1 MMTGKIITGPFCLMY
16 TQFKVLTRIVI
27 CTLVMSLSACGGSG
41 SSDTGAMQQN
51 TSNQA
56 TQPFMPGE
64 RLQLDAIASSYTGVS
79 YPLKIYLPQNRVA
92 NKTYPVIY
100 ALDAE
105 WRFDTIADS
114 LDDNK
119 MEVILVGVENYADDN
134 YKHREDYSQ
143 WPLARDYFDFINK
156 ELAPSIEARYPVNQS
171 DRTIMGHSNTGLFVG
186 LVLLMD
192 DPQQPF
198 FHRHVSFDGSFW
210 AHPETTSQLI
220 DDRRAQSQALK
231 SRTILIGANGSIG
244 NVLYVREFDAL
255 LEGANFAQLDLTY
268 LEYKQDHIPVVAH
281 SVEEVLLALYR

>member
-1 MMTGKIITGPFCLMY
+1 MY
-16 TQFKVLTRIVI
+16 TLFKVNINIVFCI
-27 CTLVMSLSACGGSG
+27 LALFLSACGGAD
-41 SSDTGAMQQN
+41 SSDTGTAQQGL
-51 TSNQA
+51 SDQVV
-56 TQPFMPGE
+56 QSFVPGE
-64 RLQLDAIASSYTGVS
+64 RVQLDAIASSYTGVS

-119 MEVILVGVENYADDN
+119 MEVIVVGVENYADDN

-231 SRTILIGANGSIG
+231 SRTILVGANGSIG
-244 NVLYVREFDAL
+244 NVLYVRQFDAL
-255 LEGANFAQLDLTY
+255 LERANFAQLDLTY

-281 SVEEVLLALYR
+281 SMDEVLTALYQN

>member
-1 MMTGKIITGPFCLMY
+1 MY
-16 TQFKVLTRIVI
+16 TLFKVNLNIVFCI
-27 CTLVMSLSACGGSG
+27 LALFLSACGGADN
-41 SSDTGAMQQN
+41 SDTGTAQQGL
-51 TSNQA
+51 SDQVV
-56 TQPFMPGE
+56 QSFVPGE

-119 MEVILVGVENYADDN
+119 MEVIVVGVENYADDN
-134 YKHREDYSQ
+134 YKHREGYSQ
-143 WPLARDYFDFINK
+143 WPLARDYFDFINN

-231 SRTILIGANGSIG
+231 SRTILVGANGSIG
-244 NVLYVREFDAL
+244 NVLYVRQFDAL
-255 LEGANFAQLDLTY
+255 LERANFAQLDLTY

-281 SVEEVLLALYR
+281 SMDDVLTALYQN

>member
-1 MMTGKIITGPFCLMY
+1 MY
-16 TQFKVLTRIVI
+16 TLFKVNINIVFCI
-27 CTLVMSLSACGGSG
+27 LALFLSACGGAD
-41 SSDTGAMQQN
+41 SSDTGTAQQGL
-51 TSNQA
+51 SDQVV
-56 TQPFMPGE
+56 QSFVPGE

-119 MEVILVGVENYADDN
+119 MEVIVVGVENYADDN

-192 DPQQPF
+192 DPHQPF

-231 SRTILIGANGSIG
+231 SRTILVGANGSIG
-244 NVLYVREFDAL
+244 NVLYVRQFDAL
-255 LEGANFAQLDLTY
+255 LERANFAQLDLTY

-281 SVEEVLLALYR
+281 SMDEVLTALYQN

>member
-1 MMTGKIITGPFCLMY
+1 MY
-16 TQFKVLTRIVI
+16 TLFKVNINIVFCI
-27 CTLVMSLSACGGSG
+27 LALFLSACGGAD
-41 SSDTGAMQQN
+41 SSDTGTAQQGL
-51 TSNQA
+51 SDQVV
-56 TQPFMPGE
+56 QSFVPGE
-64 RLQLDAIASSYTGVS
+64 RVQLDAIASSYTGVS

-119 MEVILVGVENYADDN
+119 MEVIVVGVENYADDN

-171 DRTIMGHSNTGLFVG
+171 DRTIMGHSNTGLIVG

-231 SRTILIGANGSIG
+231 SRTILVGANGSIG
-244 NVLYVREFDAL
+244 NVLYVRQFDAL
-255 LEGANFAQLDLTY
+255 LERANFAQLDLTY

-281 SVEEVLLALYR
+281 SMDEVLTALYQN

>member
-1 MMTGKIITGPFCLMY
+1 MY
-16 TQFKVLTRIVI
+16 TQVKLIFRIFFCSLT
-27 CTLVMSLSACGGSG
+27 MSLSACGGSG
-41 SSDTGAMQQN
+41 SSDTS
-51 TSNQA
+51 TTSSNQ
-56 TQPFMPGE
+56 TVQPFVPGE
-64 RLQLDAIASSYTGVS
+64 RMQLDAISSAYTGVS
-79 YPLKIYLPQNRVA
+79 YPLKIYLPHNLTA
-92 NKTYPVIY
+92 NKSYPVIY

-143 WPLARDYFDFINK
+143 WPLAKDYFDFITK
-156 ELAPSIEARYPVNQS
+156 ELAPDIEARYPVNQT
-171 DRTIMGHSNTGLFVG
+171 DRTIIGHSYTGLFVG

-220 DDRRAQSQALK
+220 DDRRAQRQDLN
-231 SRTILIGANGSIG
+231 SRTILVGANGSIG

-255 LEGANFAQLDLTY
+255 LERANFAQLDLTY

-281 SVEEVLLALYR
+281 SVDEVLRVLYRD